1 MWPAA
6 LTYALADADQRSA
19 LNRTRDRR
27 RDAGRRR
34 ARKRR
39 PDRSTGSDVVR

>member
-6 LTYALADADQRSA
+6 LTYALANDKQRSM
-19 LNRTRDRR
+19 LNRSEE
-27 RDAGRRR
+27 AGRYPRSR

-39 PDRSTGSDVVR
+39 GASSSETTS